1 VDGILCLK
9 SFYYNDYENY
19 NFADNI
25 HQRAE
30 IYITNYNTD
39 EFLSSVVLD
48 AFGDIILRVFENNAA
63 HITQV
68 IHPALRGI
76 AIPPA
81 PLKHGLVIYCIETQ
95 GFLTIRKGPIKT
107 LPAICPC
114 TSRKSGKVGSGC
126 VSHTGLQYI
135 AMFTLGYRK
144 NSVGTGAKFCHSWH

>member
-1 VDGILCLK
+1 MDGILCLR
-9 SFYYNDYENY
+9 SYCYNDYENY

-25 HQRAE
+25 NRRAE

-81 PLKHGLVIYCIETQ
+81 PLKHGLVILLHGHMGI
-95 GFLTIRKGPIKT
+95 LDSLRAIK
-107 LPAICPC
+107 
-114 TSRKSGKVGSGC
+114 
-126 VSHTGLQYI
+126 
-135 AMFTLGYRK
+135 
-144 NSVGTGAKFCHSWH
+144 CHRTFSF